1 MIEQKLSIGFIGA
14 GRVGFTLG
22 RYFYENNLELSGY
35 FSRSYEH
42 ACDAAAFTNS
52 KSYQTIKELVEDSQV
67 IFITVPDASIYE
79 VYLQLKD
86 YELKDKILCHCSGA
100 LSAEVF
106 TDLAEQGAYGYSVH
120 PVFAINDKKNS
131 YKEVGEA
138 FFTLEGKEEKMPVM
152 KELFRK
158 LGNPV
163 QVINA
168 DNKHK
173 YHASLVM
180 ASNLVIGLYHISRRL
195 LGECGFSDLS
205 ADQVIN
211 PLFLNNAISLCRD
224 GCINALTGP
233 IDRDDIITVR
243 EHLSA
248 LKDDD
253 PLAADGYRLLSQ
265 ELLRIAKQKYPE
277 RDYGELEELLNKAE
291 NRGKV

>member
-1 MIEQKLSIGFIGA
+1 MNDEKLSIGFIGA

-22 RYFYENNLELSGY
+22 RYFYENSLEISGY
-35 FSRSYEH
+35 FSRSYKH

-52 KSYQTIKELVEDSQV
+52 KPYQKIEELVADSQV
-67 IFITVPDASIYE
+67 IFITVPDSSIYE

-86 YELKDKILCHCSGA
+86 YELKNKILCHCSGA

-106 TDLAEQGAYGYSVH
+106 TDLEKKGAYGCSVH
-120 PVFAINDKKNS
+120 PVFAINDKENS
-131 YKEVGEA
+131 YKEIREA

-152 KELFRK
+152 KELFKK

-163 QVINA
+163 QVISA
-168 DNKHK
+168 ENKHK

-211 PLFLNNAISLCRD
+211 PLFLNNALSLCRD

-233 IDRDDIITVR
+233 VDRNDITTVK
-243 EHLSA
+243 EHLEA
-248 LKDDD
+248 LKDD
-253 PLAADGYRLLSQ
+253 PSVVDGYRLLSQ
-265 ELLRIAKQKYPE
+265 ELIRIAKQKYPE
-277 RDYGELEELLNKAE
+277 RDYGELEELLNREE
-291 NRGKV
+291 NRGKA